1 MKHNR
6 FRSLLGQVKGTG
18 SIHSG
23 AEHWWGQRLSAL
35 ALIPLSIWFV
45 ITIIKMILAS
55 NEELL
60 LLIKSPVT
68 VVLMMLFIISIFYHG
83 MLGMR
88 VIIEDY
94 CAEPIRTIMIVVIK
108 VIIIVTVMTS
118 LAAIFAFHFAIFN

>member
-1 MKHNR
+1 MKYNR
-6 FRSLLGQVKGTG
+6 FRSLLGQVKGVG

-23 AEHWWGQRLSAL
+23 ADHWWGQRLSAL

-45 ITIIKMILAS
+45 ITIIKMMLAG

-60 LLIKSPVT
+60 LLIRSPIT
-68 VVLMMLFIISIFYHG
+68 IVLTMLFIISIFYHG

-94 CAEPIRTIMIVVIK
+94 CAEPIRTVLIVLVKAIS
-108 VIIIVTVMTS
+108 IVTVMTS
-118 LAAIFAFHFAIFN
+118 LAAILAFHFAIFN

>member
-1 MKHNR
+1 MKYNR
-6 FRSLLGQVKGTG
+6 FHSLLGQAKGTG

-23 AEHWWGQRLSAL
+23 AAHWWGQRLSAL

-45 ITIIKMILAS
+45 ITIIKMMLAS

-68 VVLMMLFIISIFYHG
+68 VIFTMLFIISIFYHG

-94 CAEPIRTIMIVVIK
+94 CAEPVRTILIVLVKAIS
-108 VIIIVTVMTS
+108 IVTLLTS
-118 LAAIFAFHFAIFN
+118 VAAILAFHFAIFN